1 VEGTG
6 GISEA
11 AVGDAEARPP
21 RTEEELDAVM
31 RAAHLMVRRL
41 RIAPP
46 DAFDKLERVAR
57 AAGISVD
64 EAARRLSE
72 VLRHRPAV

>member
-1 VEGTG
+1 V
-6 GISEA
+6 SE
-11 AVGDAEARPP
+11 AEARQP

-64 EAARRLSE
+64 EAARRLTD

>member
-1 VEGTG
+1 
-6 GISEA
+6 
-11 AVGDAEARPP
+11 
-21 RTEEELDAVM
+21 M
-31 RAAHLMVRRL
+31 QAAHLMVRRL

-64 EAARRLSE
+64 EAARRLSD